1 MDTICSMLATGAWRM
16 LQPNRYG
23 GQAATADE
31 FISAV
36 CALAAQDGSAGW
48 LCAML
53 NAAAYE
59 VAGLPDG
66 VGDEIWGPDA
76 TALVVGGYQRG
87 QLVRSGPNRRLT
99 GRWHAVAGAELAAW
113 LLLTADEGD
122 ARYRVLVPR
131 GEAQIEPA
139 PAQYGLPAAG
149 LCDVTVGELSV
160 ADRRIF
166 AAGVQPS
173 DRIAPAALA
182 GAGAAVAVVGSA
194 HGLWRNHVDQVR
206 ERLATS
212 YGSDEVSDQTTSTR
226 QVARAASDID
236 AAELQITASLRDS
249 SRAAAWA
256 QRQAASRARDAADHL
271 LGSSRRHA
279 LGASDPVTR
288 FWQDVHTGCRLTLRL
303 LDGLDPS

>member
-1 MDTICSMLATGAWRM
+1 MDTICSMLATESWRM

-36 CALAAQDGSAGW
+36 CALATQDGSAGW
-48 LCAML
+48 LCAMF

-66 VGDEIWGPDA
+66 VGDEIWSTDA
-76 TALVVGGYQRG
+76 TALVAAGYQRG
-87 QLVRSGPNRRLT
+87 QLVRDGPNRRLT
-99 GRWHAVAGAELAAW
+99 GRWHAVAGVELADW
-113 LLLTADEGD
+113 LLLTADDDD
-122 ARYRVLVPR
+122 ARHRVLVPR
-131 GEAQIEPA
+131 SEAQIEPA
-139 PAQYGLPAAG
+139 PAQSGLSAAE
-149 LCDVTVGELSV
+149 LCDVTVDGLPV

-166 AAGVQPS
+166 AAWLQPG
-173 DRIAPAALA
+173 DNIAPAALA
-182 GAGAAVAVVGSA
+182 GAGAAAAVVGSA

-212 YGSDEVSDQTTSTR
+212 YGSDEVSDQTASTR

-236 AAELQITASLRDS
+236 AAQLQITASLTDGP
-249 SRAAAWA
+249 RAAAWA
-256 QRQAASRARDAADHL
+256 QRQAASRARDTADHL

-279 LGASDPVTR
+279 LDASDPVTR